1 MTNPTPSYDDLMTQL
16 AAERLH
22 NPWWTS
28 VPKPTDTDD
37 DVTCARRRRPASNG
51 SSPRGGR
58 RRREVPSR
66 RPPATAGCGPR
77 TGSA

>member
-28 VPKPTDTDD
+28 VPKPADTDD
-37 DVTCARRRRPASNG
+37 EVTCARRRRQLDHAYQQTG
-51 SSPRGGR
+51 DPRR
-58 RRREVPSR
+58 VVQSR
-66 RPPATAGCGPR
+66 
-77 TGSA
+77 

>member
-28 VPKPTDTDD
+28 VGTTKTGAPRHPLYLRADTP
-37 DVTCARRRRPASNG
+37 RQLYNG
-51 SSPRGGR
+51 
-58 RRREVPSR
+58 
-66 RPPATAGCGPR
+66 R
-77 TGSA
+77 TP

>member
-28 VPKPTDTDD
+28 VPKPTTTDD
-37 DVTCARRRRPASNG
+37 EVTCARRRRQLDTAYQQTG
-51 SSPRGGR
+51 DPRR
-58 RRREVPSR
+58 VVQSR
-66 RPPATAGCGPR
+66 
-77 TGSA
+77 

>member
-28 VPKPTDTDD
+28 VPKPTTTDD
-37 DVTCARRRRPASNG
+37 DVTCARRRRQLDTAYTTTQ
-51 SSPRGGR
+51 PR
-58 RRREVPSR
+58 E
-66 RPPATAGCGPR
+66 ATN
-77 TGSA
+77 